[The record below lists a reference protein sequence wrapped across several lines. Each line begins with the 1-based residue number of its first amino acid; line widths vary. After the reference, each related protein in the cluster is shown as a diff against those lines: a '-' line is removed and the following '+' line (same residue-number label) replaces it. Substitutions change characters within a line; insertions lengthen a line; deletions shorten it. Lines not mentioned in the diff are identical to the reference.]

1 MNKLSL
7 EDHKFGELD
16 GLNSTLDI
24 IHDAYKNS
32 ELVMPYSPQS
42 RGIENPKIIEGDY
55 SIEINS
61 KNGLEQDGNI
71 NNNNNNKVDNDSAHK
86 SNSVYSSS
94 NNKNLKSV

>member
-32 ELVMPYSPQS
+32 ELVMPFSPQS
-42 RGIENPKIIEGDY
+42 RAIENPKIIEAEY

-61 KNGLEQDGNI
+61 KNDLDHDQNI
-71 NNNNNNKVDNDSAHK
+71 KNNKNNKGDNDSVHK
-86 SNSVYSSS
+86 SNSVYNSS
-94 NNKNLKSV
+94 NNKNPKSV